1 MLVTQRILD
10 IPVVRRSTVLS
21 TFVTAAWLGWQIES
35 NWADP
40 LLFAVYSIARPI
52 ASVMILV
59 VMYSVVTNGATQEP
73 VFAYIY
79 LGNAL
84 YILVGQVISG
94 VSWTIISDRE
104 QYRTTRQLY
113 TSPMSAYA
121 YMMGRGIA
129 RLLIG
134 LVSLVITVSFGAI
147 VFHLP
152 VAITTINWPLF
163 IASTILGVISLATIG
178 MIFGSLTMMAARHLS
193 QLGEALA
200 AGLYLFCGAIFPLDV
215 LPPVLQ
221 VIGFIFPVTY
231 WLELARRALL
241 GTNAVHFQVLS
252 SLPDLDLMAILAGL
266 TLLTTIASFYF
277 HRFCLHRAKENG
289 MFDMDTAS

>member
-1 MLVTQRILD
+1 MWLAQRILN
-10 IPVVRRSTVLS
+10 IPSVRRSSILR

-40 LLFAVYSIARPI
+40 LLFLVYSFARPI
-52 ASVMILV
+52 SGVMILV
-59 VMYSVVTNGATQEP
+59 VMYSVVTNGATQES

-84 YILVGQVISG
+84 YILVGSVISG
-94 VSWTIISDRE
+94 VSWTVINDRE

-113 TSPMSAYA
+113 TTPMNTYS
-121 YMMGRGIA
+121 YMIGRGVA

-134 LVSLVITVSFGAI
+134 LISVTITVVFGVL

-152 VAITTINWPLF
+152 ITLMTINWPLL
-163 IASTILGVISLATIG
+163 IASTMLGIISLSAIG
-178 MIFGSLTMMAARHLS
+178 LIFGSLTMMAARHLS
-193 QLGEALA
+193 TLGDALSA
-200 AGLYLFCGAIFPLDV
+200 AFYLFCGAIFPLDV

-221 VIGFIFPVTY
+221 SIGFVFPVTY

-241 GTNAVHFQVLS
+241 GTNAGHFQMLS
-252 SLPDLDLMAILAGL
+252 SHSNAELMGILAGL
-266 TLLTTIASFYF
+266 TLVVVVLSLYY
-277 HRFCLHRAKENG
+277 HRFSLHRAKENG